1 MRKLISSIVITC
13 MAIMISSCSNEMEDN
28 YSSSQNPRVVNLNE
42 YLSAESRSSVS
53 DADENVLSFKDE
65 DSYNQTVAQ
74 LKAMSE
80 DERLDYFK
88 KIGFEGAYT
97 IISRA
102 DSELESIFDMDA
114 IDSLAVNSK
123 IKGFLEKYK
132 NVLVF
137 NEEDEFDVTPSL
149 SFDGE
154 DIKLVGS
161 LNGYVIIDNTLYQGD
176 PGKDSSESESDD
188 GISKMP
194 YNGYFIEYDNVSVK
208 NGSYTS
214 YFRIGRKGTYIA
226 FKTETCR
233 KILFWKKYDK
243 SCGYDGRL
251 EIWDSRGN
259 NKRGYDIKC
268 GPGEWCLQGVSL
280 STYSPLFNGKITNFC
295 STRNS
300 KNKKT
305 KSFNNL
311 LVR

>member
-1 MRKLISSIVITC
+1 MTC
-13 MAIMISSCSNEMEDN
+13 MALVMWSCTNEMEDID
-28 YSSSQNPRVVNLNE
+28 SSHKDPMVVNLSE
-42 YLSAESRSSVS
+42 YLSGVSRSSES
-53 DADENVLSFKDE
+53 IGDEEVLSFPDE
-65 DSYNQTVAQ
+65 ESYNQTVAN

-80 DERLDYFK
+80 DERLGYFK

-114 IDSLAVNSK
+114 TDSLAVNSK
-123 IKGFLEKYK
+123 IKGFLEKYE

-188 GISKMP
+188 AISKMP

-208 NGSYTS
+208 NSSYTS
-214 YFRIGRKGTYIA
+214 YFKIGRKGTYIA
-226 FKTETCR
+226 FKTETYR
-233 KILFWKKYDK
+233 KILFWKKYDR

-259 NKRGYDIKC
+259 NRRGYDIKC
-268 GPGEWCLQGVSL
+268 GSGEWCLLGASL
-280 STYSPLFNGKITNFC
+280 STYSPRLNGKITNFC